1 MEENVE
7 FLIQEAVEAAG
18 VNADLDIVIENDLN
32 DLANIQQI
40 HVPVSPHVQSNEAGV
55 PAPTV
60 STNDSVI
67 IVDQEEHNREFAHSI
82 REAASLITTYN
93 KCLKLIELSATENF
107 NAWEK
112 LRSHVEKIAQHSRAS
127 EIMKMRC
134 FVINQD
140 NVRTFNLLQECFQLD
155 LNNVYYMGKMNLL
168 HISCDAGWNNLSK
181 ELLFGHGVNVNMC
194 CPSLHMRPAS
204 LTPLMLAAGAGHVK
218 VVEVLLSHKDIDLEL
233 KDSYGFTAIFHT
245 TNHGFHRVGDSHG
258 YFRRLWSWD
267 LSQQQ
272 LDEMENLAR
281 TNSLPILKLLIRN
294 GADLFERDKTGA
306 SILTRA
312 ASVDRFSEV
321 IHFLVETGCKVTEN
335 VLNWTKIRNPD
346 VVNKIEEALKVPG
359 TLRRQC
365 RVKIWKLLRSGDKSV
380 SFHTRLDRL
389 VSDECLP
396 NILSDYLH
404 CIS

>member
-40 HVPVSPHVQSNEAGV
+40 HVPVLPHVQSNEAGV

-127 EIMKMRC
+127 EKMKMRC
-134 FVINQD
+134 FLINRD

-168 HISCDAGWNNLSK
+168 HISCDAGWNNLSN
-181 ELLFGHGVNVNMC
+181 ELLF
-194 CPSLHMRPAS
+194 
-204 LTPLMLAAGAGHVK
+204 TPDDG
-218 VVEVLLSHKDIDLEL
+218 
-233 KDSYGFTAIFHT
+233 
-245 TNHGFHRVGDSHG
+245 
-258 YFRRLWSWD
+258 
-267 LSQQQ
+267 
-272 LDEMENLAR
+272 
-281 TNSLPILKLLIRN
+281 
-294 GADLFERDKTGA
+294 
-306 SILTRA
+306 
-312 ASVDRFSEV
+312 
-321 IHFLVETGCKVTEN
+321 
-335 VLNWTKIRNPD
+335 
-346 VVNKIEEALKVPG
+346 
-359 TLRRQC
+359 
-365 RVKIWKLLRSGDKSV
+365 
-380 SFHTRLDRL
+380 
-389 VSDECLP
+389 
-396 NILSDYLH
+396 
-404 CIS
+404 